1 MIKKIILDYIEET
14 GPVSKE
20 ELATVFSIT
29 KKEKKDFY
37 KILDE
42 LLKNGLLYYS
52 EDLKKY
58 SINEFK
64 EELGKDFRKG
74 VLQGNERGFG
84 FLIQEDGD
92 IFIPKDYMNSA
103 MDKDTVIVKIRDK
116 KSGVSLEGEIVKIVE
131 RANRKIVGI
140 FQNQK
145 SFGFVVPDDN
155 RLSYDIFI
163 PKKYFNKAKNGQK
176 VVVEIDKWPL
186 KDKKPEGRIIEV
198 LGFPGEKNVDI
209 LSIAATYNIPM
220 EFNEKE
226 IEKAKKFPQ
235 NVSENELKN
244 RVDLRNIK
252 TFTIDG
258 SDSKDFDDAVSID
271 ILENGNYYLGVHIA
285 DVAHYVRERDVID
298 NEAYKRGNSV
308 YLINKV
314 IPMLPFELSN
324 GICSLNEGVDRL
336 TLSVLMEINKK
347 GSVVRHE
354 IVESV
359 INSDRRLVYENVS
372 DYLEFEKVD
381 DSIKG
386 LEKELILMGELAKIL
401 SEKRENR
408 GSIDFDFPE
417 AKIIVD
423 ENGHAVDVKKYD
435 RRSANKLIEEF
446 MILANEVVSEDYYWM
461 ELPFLYRV
469 HEEPDIE
476 RINELNKTIR
486 RFGYKLN
493 IQNISSRD
501 FQKLI
506 NEVKGTDEDVFVST
520 IALRSMKKAKYSSEP
535 EGHFGLASK
544 YYSHFTSPIRRYA
557 DLTIHRIIKENLHG
571 QLNERK
577 VAILSD
583 KLPEVAEH
591 ISITEK
597 KAQNAERMAESVKMS
612 EYMADRIG
620 NEYYGIVSSVTNFGI
635 FVELDNT
642 IEGLIGYNTLPDY
655 YEFKEDSYEAV
666 GRDTGDVF
674 YIGRK
679 VKVRVTDANVIKGTI
694 DFMYLGDGY
703 GKEER

>member
-597 KAQNAERMAESVKMS
+597 KAQDAERMAESVKMS

>member
-186 KDKKPEGRIIEV
+186 KDKKPEGIIIEV

-597 KAQNAERMAESVKMS
+597 KAQDAERMAESVKMS

>member
-1 MIKKIILDYIEET
+1 MIKKNILDYIEET

-597 KAQNAERMAESVKMS
+597 KAQDAERMAESVKMS